1 MITETEMLSCRHI
14 GLSVFPKIA
23 YNKALSLKKMKARN
37 RTRCFLCFTLC
48 LVASFSMARAA
59 APASQAPRMT
69 FKDSLGRT
77 VTIPAKAERILSLQP
92 EITRIIVALGAGE
105 RLVGIDYFLRHDD
118 RLFKIIYP
126 QESRL
131 PVVSRPDDSVNKELV
146 VRLDPD
152 VVFASPSE
160 FQAPDSIQRNL
171 GIPVVAL
178 SSLGHFDKLL
188 GEIELVGA
196 VTGLEDRSRE
206 LVAYFK
212 EKVRPVSEHAASV
225 PLEKKPRIYLSFW
238 SSLTRTPV
246 FYEPVNSAGG
256 INLAENLLPSSLGS
270 IQTVVTFEQII
281 KWNPEIILI
290 QGNFPPE
297 ERMVT
302 VKQVLEDRRLSSVE
316 AVKNNQVYYTFGFW
330 YWWDPAEV
338 LVETLYL
345 ARMFYPEKFG
355 RIDLAKEGEEIFTK
369 FYREEGAFTAL
380 SKLLNFHEWTR

>member
-1 MITETEMLSCRHI
+1 
-14 GLSVFPKIA
+14 
-23 YNKALSLKKMKARN
+23 
-37 RTRCFLCFTLC
+37 
-48 LVASFSMARAA
+48 
-59 APASQAPRMT
+59 MT

-77 VTIPAKAERILSLQP
+77 VTIPAKVERILSLQP

-131 PVVSRPDDSVNKELV
+131 PVVSKPDDSVNKELV

-171 GIPVVAL
+171 GIPVIAL

-270 IQTVVTFEQII
+270 VQTVVTLEQIL
-281 KWNPEIILI
+281 KWDPKIILI

-316 AVKNNQVYYTFGFW
+316 AVKYKQVYYTFGFW

-345 ARMFYPEKFG
+345 AGMFYPEKFG
-355 RIDLAKEGEEIFTK
+355 RIDLAKEGQEIFTK
-369 FYREEGAFTAL
+369 FYREQGAFSAL
-380 SKLLNFHEWTR
+380 WKLLNLHEWTRQ

>member
-1 MITETEMLSCRHI
+1 MITETEMRSCRHI
-14 GLSVFPKIA
+14 GLFVFQKIA
-23 YNKALSLKKMKARN
+23 YNKALSLKKMKARY
-37 RTRCFLCFTLC
+37 RIRCFLCFTLC
-48 LVASFSMARAA
+48 LAASLSTALAA

-69 FKDSLGRT
+69 LKDSLGRT
-77 VTIPAKAERILSLQP
+77 VTIPAKVERILSLQP

-171 GIPVVAL
+171 GIPVIAL

-196 VTGLEDRSRE
+196 VTGLEDRAQE
-206 LVAYFK
+206 LVTFFQDK
-212 EKVRPVSEHAASV
+212 IRPISEHAASV
-225 PLEKKPRIYLSFW
+225 PSEKKPRIYLSFW

-270 IQTVVTFEQII
+270 IQTVITLEQIL
-281 KWNPEIILI
+281 KWDPEIILI

-302 VKQVLEDRRLSSVE
+302 VKQVLEDRRLSSLQ
-316 AVKNNQVYYTFGFW
+316 AVKDKQVYYTFGFW

-345 ARMFYPEKFG
+345 AGMFYPEKFG
-355 RIDLAKEGEEIFTK
+355 RIDLAKEGQEIFTK
-369 FYREEGAFTAL
+369 FYREQGAFSAL
-380 SKLLNFHEWTR
+380 WKLLNLHEWTR